1 MIYYLCTLDYTLHR
15 NKESALYRAKQILL
29 NKYNENNSLE
39 YYVKKIYRE
48 TEKDRKIRKINQKLQ
63 DIEKDF
69 SLN

>member
-15 NKESALYRAKQILL
+15 NKESALYRAAKIL
-29 NKYNENNSLE
+29 NKYNKNNSPE
-39 YYVKKIYRE
+39 YWVKEIYRE